1 MANEYLTL
9 EQTCEALGK
18 TGDEVKAMV
27 ADGRLSEVRDAGKV
41 FFKKS
46 EVDQIAAKEGSSI
59 VDLALTDVSDAE
71 ETESFAS
78 ALSSL
83 ADSSSSIGLLDE
95 ASASEEAAPA
105 ALEEPG
111 GAPAA
116 PAPAALDLPEQPPA
130 APEEISLEEL
140 PEELPAA
147 PALDGELPEL
157 EPAPLAEEPL
167 ALDTGS
173 ASAIPDLG
181 LSGSSILG
189 IQEEPAKPAAPAA
202 PAAAKP
208 AKVGISVFDDDEL
221 PIAADPMGETQISA
235 TVPELEA
242 VGSGSGLLD
251 LTREKDDTSLGAE
264 LLGSISPGEAEETE
278 TEGATVEVVEA
289 DETIQEAEPGDAVVA
304 EVAEA
309 PEEEVMVVAP
319 RRATAEMR
327 GAMQLNVC
335 LMLGLL
341 GLAVAALAT
350 AAAIQGVWPSFLSVV
365 ARDVPH
371 YSAFGGLALIA
382 VVAGVLAILADRSK

>member
-1 MANEYLTL
+1 MATEYLTL

-18 TGDEVKAMV
+18 TPDDVKAMV
-27 ADGRLSEVRDAGKV
+27 ADGRLGEIRDAGKV

-59 VDLALTDVSDAE
+59 VDLALTDASEAE

-95 ASASEEAAPA
+95 ASAPEAA
-105 ALEEPG
+105 
-111 GAPAA
+111 
-116 PAPAALDLPEQPPA
+116 APAALDLPAEAPAVPPA
-130 APEEISLEEL
+130 ETLAELPTEINLEEL

-147 PALDGELPEL
+147 SPVEEEILAL
-157 EPAPLAEEPL
+157 EPAPPVDEAPAAEV
-167 ALDTGS
+167 GS
-173 ASAIPDLG
+173 AEAIPDLG

-189 IQEEPAKPAAPAA
+189 LDDEPAKATPASPQAA
-202 PAAAKP
+202 EAARP

-221 PIAADPMGETQISA
+221 AVAADPMGETQISA
-235 TVPELEA
+235 TVPELSG

-264 LLGSISPGEAEETE
+264 LLGAISPGEAEETE
-278 TEGATVEVVEA
+278 TEGAVVEVVEA
-289 DETIQEAEPGDAVVA
+289 EETVQEGEPGDAVVA

-309 PEEEVMVVAP
+309 QEGELVAVAP
-319 RRATAEMR
+319 RRAAVAAMR
-327 GAMQLNVC
+327 GAVPMNVC
-335 LMLGLL
+335 LGLGLL

-350 AAAIQGVWPSFLSVV
+350 AGAIQGVWPSFLTIV
-365 ARDVPH
+365 ASEVPH
-371 YSAFGGLALIA
+371 YAAFGGLALAA
-382 VVAGVLAILADRSK
+382 VVTGVLAILADRSK

>member
-1 MANEYLTL
+1 MATEYLTL

-18 TGDEVKAMV
+18 TPDEVKAMV

-41 FFKKS
+41 FFKKA

-59 VDLALTDVSDAE
+59 VDLALTDASDAE

-83 ADSSSSIGLLDE
+83 ADSSSSVGLLDE
-95 ASASEEAAPA
+95 ASAPEAA
-105 ALEEPG
+105 E
-111 GAPAA
+111 
-116 PAPAALDLPEQPPA
+116 PAALDAPGEAPA
-130 APEEISLEEL
+130 AAEELTLEDL

-147 PALDGELPEL
+147 PALEGELPEL
-157 EPAPLAEEPL
+157 EPAALAEEPQ
-167 ALDTGS
+167 AVEDGS
-173 ASAIPDLG
+173 AAAIPDLG

-189 IQEEPAKPAAPAA
+189 LQEEPAKAAPPP
-202 PAAAKP
+202 PAEAKP
-208 AKVGISVFDDDEL
+208 TKVGISVFDDDEL
-221 PIAADPMGETQISA
+221 PLAADPMGETQISA

-264 LLGSISPGEAEETE
+264 LLGSISPGEGAETE
-278 TEGATVEVVEA
+278 TEGALVEVVEA
-289 DETIQEAEPGDAVVA
+289 DETIQEAEPGDAA
-304 EVAEA
+304 VAEA
-309 PEEEVMVVAP
+309 AVEAEEEEMAVVAAP
-319 RRATAEMR
+319 RRAVAEMR
-327 GAMQLNVC
+327 GAVPMNVC
-335 LMLGLL
+335 LGLGLL

-350 AAAIQGVWPSFLSVV
+350 AGAIQGVWPSFLSVV

-382 VVAGVLAILADRSK
+382 VVAGVLAILADRTK